1 MGQYFTNDNSIPSK
15 LVKTRAVVLN
25 NSFIFYT
32 DNGVFSKDGLD
43 FGSRL
48 LLENIPLT
56 EIGESLL
63 DVGCGYGVF
72 GIVLNKILGVKV
84 TMCDVNR
91 RALHLAEKNIKENKC
106 SDCSVIESNCYQNIN
121 SKYSTIITNPPIR
134 AGKKVIYDML
144 IGARCHL
151 KNGGSLFFVMRKDQ
165 GAKSAMKDLEPFYK
179 IDIINKKNG
188 FFVIRCNL
196 D

>member
-134 AGKKVIYDML
+134 AGKKVVYEIL
-144 IGARCHL
+144 EGA
-151 KNGGSLFFVMRKDQ
+151 NKDF
-165 GAKSAMKDLEPFYK
+165 L
-179 IDIINKKNG
+179 
-188 FFVIRCNL
+188 
-196 D
+196 

>member
-91 RALHLAEKNIKENKC
+91 RALHLAEKILKK
-106 SDCSVIESNCYQNIN
+106 IN
-121 SKYSTIITNPPIR
+121 VAIVQLL
-134 AGKKVIYDML
+134 KVIVIKIL
-144 IGARCHL
+144 ILNIPLLLLIHQLGM
-151 KNGGSLFFVMRKDQ
+151 V
-165 GAKSAMKDLEPFYK
+165 
-179 IDIINKKNG
+179 KK
-188 FFVIRCNL
+188 
-196 D
+196 

>member
-1 MGQYFTNDNSIPSK
+1 MGKYFTNDNSIPSK

-72 GIVLNKILGVKV
+72 GIILNKILGVKV

-106 SDCSVIESNCYQNIN
+106 SDCSVIESSCYQNIN

-134 AGKKVIYDML
+134 AGKKVVYEIL
-144 IGARCHL
+144 EGAKDYL
-151 KNGGSLFFVMRKDQ
+151 LPGGRLFFVVRKEQ
-165 GAKSAMKDLEPFYK
+165 GAKSIISDMQKIYNVEVLER
-179 IDIINKKNG
+179 KKG
-188 FFVIRCNL
+188 FFIIKCTF
-196 D
+196 

>member
-106 SDCSVIESNCYQNIN
+106 SDCSVTESNCYQNIN

-134 AGKKVIYDML
+134 AGKKVVYEIL
-144 IGARCHL
+144 EGAKDYL
-151 KNGGSLFFVMRKDQ
+151 LPGGRLFFVVRKEQ
-165 GAKSAMKDLEPFYK
+165 GAKSIISDMQKIYNVEVLER
-179 IDIINKKNG
+179 KKG
-188 FFVIRCNL
+188 FFIIKCTF
-196 D
+196 

>member
-32 DNGVFSKDGLD
+32 DNGVFSKAGLD

-48 LLENIPLT
+48 LLENIPLI

-72 GIVLNKILGVKV
+72 GIILNKILGVKV

-134 AGKKVIYDML
+134 AGKEVVYEIL
-144 IGARCHL
+144 EGAKDYL
-151 KNGGSLFFVMRKDQ
+151 LPGGRLFFVVRKEQ
-165 GAKSAMKDLEPFYK
+165 GAKSIISDMQKIYNVEVLER
-179 IDIINKKNG
+179 KKG
-188 FFVIRCNL
+188 FFIIKCTF
-196 D
+196 

>member
-1 MGQYFTNDNSIPSK
+1 MGQYFTNDNSIPCK

-72 GIVLNKILGVKV
+72 GIILNKILGVKV

-106 SDCSVIESNCYQNIN
+106 SDCSVIESSCYQNIN

-134 AGKKVIYDML
+134 AGKKVVYEIL
-144 IGARCHL
+144 EGAKDYL
-151 KNGGSLFFVMRKDQ
+151 LPGGRLFFVVRKEQ
-165 GAKSAMKDLEPFYK
+165 GAKSIISDMQKIYNVEVLER
-179 IDIINKKNG
+179 KKG
-188 FFVIRCNL
+188 FFIIKCTF
-196 D
+196 

>member
-72 GIVLNKILGVKV
+72 GIILNKILGVKV

-106 SDCSVIESNCYQNIN
+106 SDCSVIKSSCYQNIN

-134 AGKKVIYDML
+134 AGKKVVYEIL
-144 IGARCHL
+144 EGAKDYL
-151 KNGGSLFFVMRKDQ
+151 LPGGRLFFVVRKEQ
-165 GAKSAMKDLEPFYK
+165 GAKSIISDMQKIYNVEVLERKKGIF
-179 IDIINKKNG
+179 IIKCT
-188 FFVIRCNL
+188 F
-196 D
+196 

>member
-72 GIVLNKILGVKV
+72 GIILNKILGVKV

-91 RALHLAEKNIKENKC
+91 RALHLAEKILRKINVVIVQLSKVAVIKILILNIPLLLLIHQLGLVK
-106 SDCSVIESNCYQNIN
+106 SSVWNF
-121 SKYSTIITNPPIR
+121 
-134 AGKKVIYDML
+134 
-144 IGARCHL
+144 
-151 KNGGSLFFVMRKDQ
+151 GGSKRLLLPGGRLFFVVRKEQ
-165 GAKSAMKDLEPFYK
+165 GAKSIISDMQKIYNVEVLER
-179 IDIINKKNG
+179 KKG
-188 FFVIRCNL
+188 FFIIKCTF
-196 D
+196 

>member
-134 AGKKVIYDML
+134 AGKKLVYEIL
-144 IGARCHL
+144 EGAKDYL
-151 KNGGSLFFVMRKDQ
+151 LPGGRLFFVVRKEQ
-165 GAKSAMKDLEPFYK
+165 GAKSIISDMQKIYNVEVLER
-179 IDIINKKNG
+179 KKG
-188 FFVIRCNL
+188 FFIIKCTF
-196 D
+196 

>member
-72 GIVLNKILGVKV
+72 GIILNKILGVKV

-106 SDCSVIESNCYQNIN
+106 SDCSVIESSCYQNIN

-134 AGKKVIYDML
+134 AGKKLVYEIL
-144 IGARCHL
+144 EGAKDYL
-151 KNGGSLFFVMRKDQ
+151 LPGGRLFFVVRKEQ
-165 GAKSAMKDLEPFYK
+165 GAKSIISDMQKIYNVEVLER
-179 IDIINKKNG
+179 KKG
-188 FFVIRCNL
+188 FFIIKCTF
-196 D
+196 

>member
-15 LVKTRAVVLN
+15 LVKIRAVVLN

-134 AGKKVIYDML
+134 AGKKVVYEIL
-144 IGARCHL
+144 EGAKDYL
-151 KNGGSLFFVMRKDQ
+151 LPGGRLFFVVRKEQ
-165 GAKSAMKDLEPFYK
+165 GAKSIISDMQKIYNVEVLER
-179 IDIINKKNG
+179 KKG
-188 FFVIRCNL
+188 FFIIKCTF
-196 D
+196 

>member
-1 MGQYFTNDNSIPSK
+1 MGQYFENVNLPSK
-15 LVKTRAVVLN
+15 VVEYTTSVFGVN
-25 NSFIFYT
+25 FYFKT
-32 DNGVFSKDGLD
+32 DNGVFSKDKLD
-43 FGSRL
+43 FGTRV
-48 LLENIPLT
+48 LLESLPLS
-56 EIGESLL
+56 ELSGDIL
-63 DVGCGYGVF
+63 DLGCGYGAVS
-72 GIVLNKILGVKV
+72 IILSKMIHANFDAV
-84 TMCDVNR
+84 DVNK
-91 RALHLAEKNIKENKC
+91 RALHLLEMNKKRNFAFDVNAFE
-106 SDCSVIESNCYQNIN
+106 SDIYQNVIK
-121 SKYSTIITNPPIR
+121 KYDYIITNPPIR

>member
-134 AGKKVIYDML
+134 AVKKVVYEIL
-144 IGARCHL
+144 EGAKDYLLPDGR
-151 KNGGSLFFVMRKDQ
+151 LFFVVRKEQ
-165 GAKSAMKDLEPFYK
+165 GAKSIISDMQKIYNVEVLER
-179 IDIINKKNG
+179 KKG
-188 FFVIRCNL
+188 FFIIKCTF
-196 D
+196 